1 MAVLSNAWL
10 AGKLRRWLGMP
21 PAAASRSVPFSGA
34 QIGRL
39 TATLPSFSQSINADL
54 DGSLVILRSRARN
67 LCANH
72 EYGRRFLSMVAT
84 NVVGAYGPTLQVRAY
99 NMPMGKG
106 TATLDK
112 PANAAIEAHWKRWGK
127 RCDIAGRLTLPQLL
141 RVAMKSVARDGE
153 VLVRPVRR
161 RDLPYGIALQLLEAD
176 RLDEGLNR
184 TLANGNIVRQG
195 VEIDPLMCVAAYY
208 VRANHP
214 GDRYSQ
220 PKNDIERVPA
230 SEMFHLFLPERA
242 EQVRGYTWMHAVL
255 MRAQMLQGY
264 EEAALVAARVGAS
277 KMGVFTTGAD
287 GDGNPLNDVAD
298 EQADGGLHMSAEP
311 GEFIDLRGHPGTTLE
326 SWNPEYPRGE
336 FGSFVQQCL
345 RGIAAGLDVDYA
357 TLAND
362 LTSVNYSSI
371 RAGTIETR
379 ETWIMLQEWL
389 IDSFLLPLYRQWLAS
404 ALPMG
409 SITFDSGSRLPAERL
424 EKFADAGLFVGRRWP
439 WVDPLKDAQASK
451 ELISAG
457 LSSRTEIAASQG
469 RDFADIV
476 DELAAEREMLEAAGL
491 PTGDAPTPAAPA
503 EPPPPSEDEMEDKRL
518 RERRVA
524 ALEQAVAKTH
534 VINVMPAAAPSVT
547 VERTEVRV
555 DGAVVNVAPPVVNVA
570 APEVN
575 LEATLPEL
583 RAPESA
589 PVVVNV
595 APADVTVNVEPT
607 LEATLQQKD
616 SVTTHERNAAGDLVK
631 STTTYS

>member
-1 MAVLSNAWL
+1 ML
-10 AGKLRRWLGMP
+10 AFFKRWLGGK
-21 PAAASRSVPFSGA
+21 PAAVRSVPFSGA

-54 DGSLVILRSRARN
+54 DGTLVILRSRARN

-99 NMPMGKG
+99 NTPTGKG
-106 TATLDK
+106 AGTLDK
-112 PANAAIEAHWKRWGK
+112 PANAAIELHWKRWGK

-153 VLVRPVRR
+153 VLIRIVRR
-161 RDLPYGIALQLLEAD
+161 RDLPYGLALQLLEAD
-176 RLDEGLNR
+176 RLDESINR
-184 TLANGNIVRQG
+184 TLAGGNIVRQG
-195 VEIDPLMCVAAYY
+195 VEVDPQQRRVAYY
-208 VRANHP
+208 IRTNHP

-230 SEMFHLFLPERA
+230 ADVFHLFVPERA
-242 EQVRGYTWMHAVL
+242 EQLRGYTWLHAVL

-277 KMGVFTTGAD
+277 KMGVFTSGAD
-287 GDGNPLNDVAD
+287 GDGNPLTDVAD
-298 EQADGGLHMSAEP
+298 AEAGGALNMSAEP

-345 RGIAAGLDVDYA
+345 RGIASGLDVDYS

-379 ETWIMLQEWL
+379 EMWVMLQEWL
-389 IDSFLLPLYRQWLAS
+389 IDGFLLALYQQWLAS
-404 ALPMG
+404 ALPIG
-409 SITFDSGSRLPAERL
+409 AITFESGSCLPAERL
-424 EKFADAGLFVGRRWP
+424 EKFADAGSFVGRRWP

-451 ELISAG
+451 ELIAAG
-457 LSSRTEIAASQG
+457 LASRTEIAASQG

-476 DELAAEREMLEAAGL
+476 DELSAERALLEEAGL
-491 PTGDAPTPAAPA
+491 PTGDAP
-503 EPPPPSEDEMEDKRL
+503 
-518 RERRVA
+518 
-524 ALEQAVAKTH
+524 
-534 VINVMPAAAPSVT
+534 PAAAPPADDSMDDEDAT
-547 VERTEVRV
+547 AADAERQQRALELQAALVKYL
-555 DGAVVNVAPPVVNVA
+555 DGQSGATQAMVVALAQIAAREPAPPAVH
-570 APEVN
+570 
-575 LEATLPEL
+575 
-583 RAPESA
+583 
-589 PVVVNV
+589 
-595 APADVTVNVEPT
+595 VNVEGAAISNHLPEPNLT
-607 LEATLQQKD
+607 VEAVMPAQAAPQVDVHVPAEGAKEQLI
-616 SVTTHERNAAGDLVK
+616 ERDAAGEIVRMVTRPLESEHVEK
-631 STTTYS
+631 